1 MQPNDSR
8 LKNLKPFQKGVS
20 GNPAG
25 LPKGYVRSST
35 ILNRLMKAKI
45 TVVNA
50 QGKKERKPA
59 GEVLLQKLVANAID
73 DRRTGHE
80 QIKAVETILNRIEG
94 KPLQPISYPEWIPIK
109 PPTLNVM
116 PVDGITDHIPSPS

>member
-1 MQPNDSR
+1 MPSGNPNI
-8 LKNLKPFQKGVS
+8 KPRWKKGES

-25 LPKGYVRSST
+25 LPKGYVRAST
-35 ILNRLMKAKI
+35 ILNKLLKAKI

-80 QIKAVETILNRIEG
+80 QIKAAETILNRIEG
-94 KPLQPISYPEWIPIK
+94 KAIQPISYPEGIPVA
-109 PPTLNVM
+109 PPILNVM
-116 PVDGITDHIPSPS
+116 PVEGTDAPA

>member
-1 MQPNDSR
+1 MPSGNPNI
-8 LKNLKPFQKGVS
+8 KPRWKKGES

-25 LPKGYVRSST
+25 LPKGYVRAST
-35 ILNRLMKAKI
+35 ILNKLLKAKI

-80 QIKAVETILNRIEG
+80 QIKAAETILNRIEG
-94 KPLQPISYPEWIPIK
+94 KAIQPISYPEGIPTA
-109 PPTLNVM
+109 PPVLNVM
-116 PVDGITDHIPSPS
+116 PVEGTDAPA